1 MKIKKPIEA
10 RADWCLTEKLQ
21 VITSFLMAAI
31 FSLMTTLALFYTL
44 FINLNMK
51 LKGYDRYDAEGR
63 EICFIL
69 IVICVLLLIISI
81 FLWVNAFR
89 NRLSA
94 NIISL
99 CLTSLL
105 VSTLSIRVFLQ
116 FNLPLFILSVI
127 QLIFCIYHTY
137 LVKPSDFNE

>member
-10 RADWCLTEKLQ
+10 QADWCLTEKLQ
-21 VITSFLMAAI
+21 VITSFLMAVI